1 MSGTWHLDPERVA
14 DLASHLRVAVA
25 ELEGIL
31 ATDPAARA
39 AVGAVRAAADALR
52 TSVIPAVDALVSTTA
67 FTRAPECTV
76 GDPVRG
82 LPATRRPAPVTPAGR
97 AGELAAIIGRNPDDA
112 TATVALGRLAALL
125 GRHPAL
131 AELDALSGP
140 PTWNL
145 LLERAAGRHSG
156 ADAASATV
164 AGLLASGAGRL
175 DRIDA
180 VAAAGA
186 HSGDGVRLVAN
197 LSQHLDDAGLVDLVA
212 RLLARLPTPPNA
224 GVHHPS
230 LTASVHRLLDE
241 IVDRPGALARLGAS
255 VDPLRQLVGDDGL
268 DTDTVAAAL
277 IGVLSVVGPTAML
290 GHLMRA
296 DRRTVA
302 AARVGSL
309 TLAMVVDDLTPSL
322 SSTLIVLPDG
332 DVPSVVGDRQ
342 QLEALLLDIATDRE
356 ATALL
361 GVAIGALRT
370 ERIGRGLEAAVSGGI
385 AGEQTVAATLAG
397 QLAGVDRLVDLLAD
411 STRDADAAA
420 AAERSTLLAHTSD
433 ALVVLGA
440 ISSVVA
446 PQVRPVL
453 SLIGVVG
460 GRLAEAA
467 ERTPHDGGDVDR
479 LRMAT
484 EVEILAA
491 VADTPG
497 LHEPLGL
504 AAVPGHLWDEVD
516 DLVARHRTAHDDR
529 SRAEAH
535 ARLMVVVADSVPLTT
550 LLNTVGALADR

>member
-1 MSGTWHLDPERVA
+1 MSGAWHLDPERLA
-14 DLASHLRVAVA
+14 DLASRLRVTVA

-31 ATDPAARA
+31 APDPAARA
-39 AVGAVRAAADALR
+39 AIAAVRAAADALR

-67 FTRAPECTV
+67 FNRAPECAV

-97 AGELAAIIGRNPDDA
+97 ASELAAIIGRDPDDA
-112 TATVALGRLAALL
+112 TTAGALRRLAALL

-131 AELDALSGP
+131 ADLDALSGP

-145 LLERAAGRHSG
+145 LLDRAATRHPG
-156 ADAASATV
+156 ADAAAGVV
-164 AGLLASGAGRL
+164 AGLLASGT

-186 HSGDGVRLVAN
+186 HSGDGVRLIRN
-197 LSQHLDDAGLVDLVA
+197 LSPHIDDAVLVDLVA
-212 RLLARLPTPPNA
+212 RLLVRRPTAPNT

-241 IVDRPGALARLGAS
+241 IVERPGALARLGAAI
-255 VDPLRQLVGDDGL
+255 DPLHRLIADDGL

-277 IGVLSVVGPTAML
+277 TGVLGVLGPTVML
-290 GHLMRA
+290 GHLMQT
-296 DRRTVA
+296 DRRSVA
-302 AARVGSL
+302 SARVGSL
-309 TLAMVVDDLTPSL
+309 ALALVVDELTPSL
-322 SSTLIVLPDG
+322 TSTVIVLPGTDG
-332 DVPSVVGDRQ
+332 PTVVGDRR
-342 QLEALLLDIATDRE
+342 QLEALVLDIATDRE
-356 ATALL
+356 ATTLL

-397 QLAGVDRLVDLLAD
+397 QLAGVDRLVDLLAA

-420 AAERSTLLAHTSD
+420 AAERSTLLAHSSD
-433 ALVVLGA
+433 ALVLLGA
-440 ISSVVA
+440 VSSVVA

-504 AAVPGHLWDEVD
+504 AAVPEHLWDEVG
-516 DLVARHRTAHDDR
+516 DLVARHRSAPDDR